1 MGVSVSVSPFTG
13 AVYPCVRF
21 SVHLSTYL
29 AVFLC
34 FLPSVYL
41 SLYTC
46 LQKWPKLSVGLP
58 SVSRPISEVPR
69 KTHLVV
75 GLLFAPIEG
84 Y

>member
-13 AVYPCVRF
+13 AVYPCFRF

-29 AVFLC
+29 DVFR